1 MWSLFWDRAQ
11 KKGMVG
17 NREELCILWDGSHSH
32 RAYHHDG
39 SQTILE
45 VHSDLS
51 VSFPRASLSA
61 LRPGALWVS

>member
-1 MWSLFWDRAQ
+1 
-11 KKGMVG
+11 MVG